1 MNKEK
6 EWYVITGGPCSGKTT
21 LIENLEKMGYSVMHE
36 VARSLFESELR
47 SGKTKDMVRSD
58 DKAFQKK
65 LLRMK
70 IEAERNIPEEK
81 IVFLDTAIPDSIPY
95 FIISGINFDER
106 TMKIFKKKPY
116 KKIFLLEQLPF
127 QKEDNVRIEDNQLCA
142 RINRLIYETYSSL
155 GYEIINIPI
164 LTLEERTRLIL
175 GRIGDDR
182 NEMTNDKL
190 KI

>member
-36 VARSLFESELR
+36 VARSLIESELR
-47 SGKTKDMVRSD
+47 AGKTKDMVRSD

-70 IEAERNIPEEK
+70 MEAERNIPEKK

-116 KKIFLLEQLPF
+116 KKIFLLEQLPL
-127 QKEDNVRIEDNQLCA
+127 QKEDNVRIEDDQLCV

-175 GRIGDDR
+175 G
-182 NEMTNDKL
+182 